1 MEPLPRS
8 LVPRYLLP
16 RYGWPDQ
23 KRVNELSFRQTLY
36 ADRYTDRGFRV
47 VVDRATQTIRIVFDS
62 AHVAGH
68 HGYWLQSVQTRTGL
82 GPLNPQPYW
91 NIQDLSL
98 RVSTKMLNAFYVE
111 VDTKRDG
118 HNELFRIQSVHTL
131 QGFNPAGFL
140 DALEHG
146 GGAVDFDARTH
157 HNHGTKFRLREDFL
171 PSLYAYVDR
180 VV

>member
-8 LVPRYLLP
+8 VVPRFLLP

-23 KRVNELSFRQTLY
+23 QRLNELSFRQTLY

-47 VVDRATQTIRIVFDS
+47 VVDRTTQTITIVFDS

-68 HGYWLQSVQTRTGL
+68 QGYWLQTVQRRTGL
-82 GPLNPQPYW
+82 GPLKPQPHW

-111 VDTKRDG
+111 VITRREG
-118 HNELFRIQSVHTL
+118 RNEFFKIESVHTL
-131 QGFNPAGFL
+131 QGFNTAGFL
-140 DALEHG
+140 GALEAG
-146 GGAVDFDARTH
+146 GVAVDFDARTH

-171 PSLYAYVDR
+171 PGLYAYVDR